1 MSDQAGSSGGDGP
14 ESLLPYELW
23 TEEAFRSVAIRALSH
38 VSAHGLPGEHHFYI
52 TFRTDHPGSVLPQRL
67 RAKYPEEM
75 TIVLQH
81 KFWDLLVN
89 EESRIVSVGLSFGGV
104 STTLVIPFDSIT
116 GFADPSVKW
125 GLRFRAIMPERK
137 ATLRSVGPHEGRDDM
152 DDDAPARIAA
162 RTASAADPGEPASDA
177 PAAPQV
183 VSLDAFRKRKD

>member
-1 MSDQAGSSGGDGP
+1 MTDEQGSSGGDQP

-23 TEEAFRSVAIRALSH
+23 TEEAFRSVAVRALSH
-38 VSAHGLPGEHHFYI
+38 VSANGLPGEHHFYI
-52 TFRTDHPGSVLPQRL
+52 TFRTDHPASVLPSRL

-89 EESRIVSVGLSFGGV
+89 DEARFVSVGLSFGGI
-104 STTLVIPFDSIT
+104 STTLVIPFDAIT

-125 GLRFRAIMPERK
+125 GLRFRAIMPEAPHIGRP
-137 ATLRSVGPHEGRDDM
+137 ALRQVAD
-152 DDDAPARIAA
+152 I
-162 RTASAADPGEPASDA
+162 SAAPDDEDAKPDADPT
-177 PAAPQV
+177 PQV